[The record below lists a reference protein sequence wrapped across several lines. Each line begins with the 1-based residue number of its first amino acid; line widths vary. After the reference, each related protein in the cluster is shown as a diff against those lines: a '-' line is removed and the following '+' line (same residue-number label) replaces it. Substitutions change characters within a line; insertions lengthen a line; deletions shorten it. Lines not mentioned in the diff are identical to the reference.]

1 MEQIEAFSPH
11 INFSTDGSQYLTF
24 VLGQHEYG
32 MEILKV
38 QEIKAYAPVTPV
50 PDMPVYMKGV
60 ANLRGS
66 IIPVIDLRIRFSV
79 PVVEYTPFTVMI
91 VIQVGTKV
99 MGVVVDGVSD
109 VLRIAEADIQPAPDV
124 SLRVDTGFIYGIVQA
139 EDKLVVLL
147 DIEKVLSEEEIAG
160 PNSTAEVRTE

>member
-1 MEQIEAFSPH
+1 
-11 INFSTDGSQYLTF
+11 
-24 VLGQHEYG
+24 
-32 MEILKV
+32 
-38 QEIKAYAPVTPV
+38 
-50 PDMPVYMKGV
+50 
-60 ANLRGS
+60 
-66 IIPVIDLRIRFSV
+66 
-79 PVVEYTPFTVMI
+79 VVEYTPFTVMI